1 MVRRP
6 PRSTRTDPLVPQTPL
21 FRLGVHDLTLDRHD
35 DGLVLRVG
43 YHGPLHNS
51 PWHISRPLGCRRL
64 PAMRPLTED
73 GLDAGDVPA
82 DFAHP
87 GRVLELTA
95 RLLKAQV
102 ERFLPQLEALIAP
115 DRKSVVS
122 GKSVPV
128 R

>member
-1 MVRRP
+1 MRHVSLRP
-6 PRSTRTDPLVPQTPL
+6 PLELLVD
-21 FRLGVHDLTLDRHD
+21 GVHDLTLDRHD

-102 ERFLPQLEALIAP
+102 ERFLPQIEELIAQLVVRLP
-115 DRKSVVS
+115 MQIDRKSTRLNS
-122 GKSVPV
+122 SH
-128 R
+128 

>member
-1 MVRRP
+1 MRHVSLRP
-6 PRSTRTDPLVPQTPL
+6 PLELLVD
-21 FRLGVHDLTLDRHD
+21 GVHDLTLDRHD

-87 GRVLELTA
+87 GRVLDLTA
-95 RLLKAQV
+95 RLLNAQV
-102 ERFLPQLEALIAP
+102 ERFLPHIEGSIAQLA
-115 DRKSVVS
+115 
-122 GKSVPV
+122 V
-128 R
+128 RLSTTTRPPTTSPLSTLP